1 MVCFSYDF
9 YANNIARHFRI
20 SLFSQALVILPS
32 GFDKVWHTKVKIAP
46 LDLHIEHFHAAVKAW
61 LKCHEVLLIQECW
74 YVVQHCSRNYPF
86 LHLW

>member
-1 MVCFSYDF
+1 MVCFSYYF
-9 YANNIARHFRI
+9 YPNNIARHFRI

-61 LKCHEVLLIQECW
+61 LKYHEVLLIQECW
-74 YVVQHCSRNYPF
+74 
-86 LHLW
+86 